1 MCIHSHTHC
10 ITDIAKNLATV
21 AQTVRSVDRNADK
34 NALGLAVWQ
43 AIQAFRPALTA
54 ATDDA
59 SMGPVITALR
69 ALLTYTP
76 NLSAAEKQDIDSL
89 FVFPF
94 FSFPFLPFFTSFP
107 NTD

>member
-1 MCIHSHTHC
+1 M
-10 ITDIAKNLATV
+10 
-21 AQTVRSVDRNADK
+21 RSVDRNADK

-54 ATDDA
+54 TTDDA
-59 SMGPVITALR
+59 SMGPVITALK
-69 ALLTYTP
+69 ALLTDTP